1 MNLFSETQVIHE
13 EETDIH
19 KFFYISKFLQFTGLG
34 MTSVKSLKLHLP
46 KVKCSLASGNNQF
59 LIRYHNYCSIIFSI
73 SRNAKFQGR
82 ERIIPFELMDY
93 FNMGP
98 LKVRINFEL
107 GPTIDIRPLIVLM
120 NRMMNSLANRRNQ
133 ALEEEATA
141 LDGYMIS
148 VLVKTIGWMRMKS
161 TYSMTTSYS
170 TPRKTTSTTSMVIKL
185 TV

>member
-1 MNLFSETQVIHE
+1 MLNSKE
-13 EETDIH
+13 E
-19 KFFYISKFLQFTGLG
+19 
-34 MTSVKSLKLHLP
+34 
-46 KVKCSLASGNNQF
+46 
-59 LIRYHNYCSIIFSI
+59 
-73 SRNAKFQGR
+73 R
-82 ERIIPFELMDY
+82 ELPFELMDY

-141 LDGYMIS
+141 MDGYMIS

-161 TYSMTTSYS
+161 LFDDNFVFDPSEDNFYDVDGNKINS
-170 TPRKTTSTTSMVIKL
+170 IIFIL
-185 TV
+185 DLQ